1 MQAMR
6 EYETLFVI
14 KPDSSDDAMKQVQTR
29 LEGVLDKEGA
39 KLLRYNIWG
48 KKKLAFEVAKNPKGI
63 MVQLQF
69 LSPPTCIRELER
81 NLRLIEPVVRYQ
93 TIKVAEQVDVEKRIA
108 EQEAEDRARTAAE
121 AEAKAREEAR
131 EAAQAQQR
139 EEEKATVAPLDKDE
153 DSKAADEDFE
163 NGSGEEE

>member
-1 MQAMR
+1 MQTMR

-14 KPDSSDDAMKQVQTR
+14 KPDSSDDSMKQVQTR

-69 LSPPTCIRELER
+69 LSPPTCIQELER

-93 TIKVAEQVDVEKRIA
+93 TIKVAEQVDVDKRIA
-108 EQEAEDRARTAAE
+108 EQQAEDRARSAAE

-131 EAAQAQQR
+131 EAAQAQQK
-139 EEEKATVAPLDKDE
+139 EEEQMAQGDNDDDYQNDDE
-153 DSKAADEDFE
+153 DYE
-163 NGSGEEE
+163 NGSGEED